1 MLILKE
7 NSNSYIML
15 VSLCYFIYFGRIR
28 RKGPY
33 EKHSR
38 NVLLY
43 ARGIAYLRLDLI
55 FDLVYCQLSL
65 FLFFINYQ

>member
-7 NSNSYIML
+7 GNSNSYIML
-15 VSLCYFIYFGRIR
+15 VGLCYFIYFGRIR

-38 NVLLY
+38 NKIFDLLY
-43 ARGIAYLRLDLI
+43 ARGIAYLRLHLI
-55 FDLVYCQLSL
+55 FDLVYWQLSL
-65 FLFFINYQ
+65 FCFS